1 MSSTLLLRGG
11 IVLDT
16 EPRPRVTEHTD
27 VLIEDG
33 RIVAL
38 GTGLSAPEVLDVSGH
53 IVLPGFVDTHRH
65 TWQAAIGATTADA
78 TLGDYLARV
87 LGGYAPRYRPADV
100 RIGNLAGALDAL
112 GSGTTTLLDW
122 SQLNATAAHTE
133 AAIQG
138 LQESGIRGVFAY
150 GGVAPAA
157 VAPRLTFAYAA
168 MGPEIAGAD
177 EAIREWRAARD
188 LGLPITVHMGGNGRE
203 SAEKGLAVL
212 AANGLLGPQTTY
224 IHPNYFSDDE
234 LRRIAD
240 TGGTASIAPISEAGL
255 HIGYPATGRLRAAG
269 IPTSLSSDSV
279 TSGPG
284 DMFSVMR
291 AAYLLERA
299 RPGLEFSTRDVL
311 RMATLEG
318 AQVLGL
324 GDVTGS
330 LRPGKQ
336 ADLLVLR
343 TDSLGM
349 SALLDP
355 IAAVVLAAGPADI
368 DTVLVGGEIVKRGGR
383 LVHHRIDAVRAEL
396 LESARHVATA

>member
-1 MSSTLLLRGG
+1 M
-11 IVLDT
+11 
-16 EPRPRVTEHTD
+16 
-27 VLIEDG
+27 
-33 RIVAL
+33 
-38 GTGLSAPEVLDVSGH
+38 
-53 IVLPGFVDTHRH
+53 
-65 TWQAAIGATTADA
+65 
-78 TLGDYLARV
+78 
-87 LGGYAPRYRPADV
+87 
-100 RIGNLAGALDAL
+100 
-112 GSGTTTLLDW
+112 
-122 SQLNATAAHTE
+122 
-133 AAIQG
+133 
-138 LQESGIRGVFAY
+138 
-150 GGVAPAA
+150 
-157 VAPRLTFAYAA
+157 
-168 MGPEIAGAD
+168 
-177 EAIREWRAARD
+177 
-188 LGLPITVHMGGNGRE
+188 
-203 SAEKGLAVL
+203 L
-212 AANGLLGPQTTY
+212 AASDLLGPCTTY

-299 RPGLEFSTRDVL
+299 CPGLEFTTRDVL

-318 AQVLGL
+318 AEVLGL

-349 SALLDP
+349 SALSDP
-355 IAAVVLAAGPADI
+355 IAAVVLAAGTADI

-396 LESARHVATA
+396 LESARHVATV